1 MKKQQLVKHLNNNKP
16 AAPSF
21 SRQISFLLKIVSTDS
36 YYFEF
41 SCCVSFMFPADARF
55 SPPLPASSAQT
66 VEDDKQ

>member
-1 MKKQQLVKHLNNNKP
+1 MKKQQHLNVQLHNKP
-16 AAPSF
+16 AASSF
-21 SRQISFLLKIVSTDS
+21 SHRISFLLKIISADS

-41 SCCVSFMFPADARF
+41 SRCVSFMFPADAPF